1 MTIATQG
8 VEQLLGELR
17 AASALASGKSAA
29 PVASSGSTVDFA
41 DVLRRSIEK
50 VNDVQQKSVDLQQ
63 RFELGD
69 ENTSLHDV
77 MISMQKASLSFQT
90 IVQVRNKLVTA
101 YQDVMNTQV

>member
-1 MTIATQG
+1 MATQG
-8 VEQLLGELR
+8 IEQVLGELR

-29 PVASSGSTVDFA
+29 PVAGADSSVDFA
-41 DVLRRSIEK
+41 DVLRQSIDK
-50 VNDVQQKSVDLQQ
+50 VNGAQQKSVDLQQ

-69 ENTSLHDV
+69 ENASLHDV

-101 YQDVMNTQV
+101 YQDIMNTQV